1 MKKSK
6 LPAPIEISTRTLP
19 SQTERRIHEETAA
32 FLRSLGLEDL
42 ADGLSYCV
50 SELLVNAQKANIKRA
65 YFQEKHLRIAN
76 AADYERGMK
85 TFKADTADNMVHYR
99 QLQEQ
104 VGLYIRFRVGV
115 WHKTLRI
122 EVRNKARLLSQEYRR
137 MHDKLIRAYHY
148 DAEDALERIDNSEG
162 AGLGLTIIGLFLYRL
177 GLSEEHLFIRR
188 RGGETRICLSLPL
201 AQLQPHVQQFV
212 SHVVDDRLINV

>member
-6 LPAPIEISTRTLP
+6 LPAPIEITAYTLP

-65 YFQEKHLRIAN
+65 YFQEKQLRITN
-76 AADYERGMK
+76 AADYRKGME
-85 TFKADTADNMVHYR
+85 TFKADTMDNIAPYLE
-99 QLQEQ
+99 LQEPA
-104 VGLYIRFRVGV
+104 GRYIRFRVIV

-162 AGLGLTIIGLFLYRL
+162 AGLGLTIIGLFLNRL
-177 GLSEEHLFIRR
+177 GLSEEQLFIRR

-201 AQLQPHVQQFV
+201 ARLQPHVQQLV
-212 SHVVDDRLINV
+212 SHVVEDGLIEV